1 LFKLV
6 AVEEEMSTAEEEV
19 PVELVHLIYII
30 LDLQQHLIQ
39 V

>member
-1 LFKLV
+1 LFKPV
-6 AVEEEMSTAEEEV
+6 AVAEEMSTVEEEV
-19 PVELVHLIYII
+19 PVELVHLIFII